1 MGDYLTILDWKGGM
15 AFEATPP
22 SGKTLL
28 MDASPDDGGDS
39 TGPSPVETLLSAI
52 AGCSAMDVIMILEK
66 KKQKVT
72 SYRVEIDGERGPR
85 GVYPRPFLSIT
96 LRHIVRGE
104 NIDPAAV
111 ARAVELSDTKYCTV
125 ITTLRAAPEVK
136 TEFVVEP

>member
-1 MGDYLTILDWKGGM
+1 MR
-15 AFEATPP
+15 
-22 SGKTLL
+22 
-28 MDASPDDGGDS
+28 
-39 TGPSPVETLLSAI
+39 ETLPYA
-52 AGCSAMDVIMILEK
+52 
-66 KKQKVT
+66 Q
-72 SYRVEIDGERGPR
+72 YRVEIDGERGPR

-136 TEFVVEP
+136 SEFVVEG